1 MIDYT
6 QVRFWNGSAMLTA
19 VNGKTYYS
27 AQETAA
33 AAGISKP
40 TLLRWIKTKRIKDS
54 EKRDRNGWRLF
65 AEPEVEAIR
74 KLAQTAK

>member
-1 MIDYT
+1 MMST
-6 QVRFWNGSAMLTA
+6 P

-27 AQETAA
+27 AHETAVA
-33 AAGISKP
+33 ASISKP

-65 AEPEVEAIR
+65 SEAEVEAIR

>member
-1 MIDYT
+1 MRLKSGAPMPT
-6 QVRFWNGSAMLTA
+6 PL
-19 VNGKTYYS
+19 NGKTYYS
-27 AQETAA
+27 AQETAD

-40 TLLRWIKTKRIKDS
+40 TLLRWIKSKRVSDA

-74 KLAQTAK
+74 NVARVEK

>member
-1 MIDYT
+1 MPTPVKD
-6 QVRFWNGSAMLTA
+6 
-19 VNGKTYYS
+19 KTYYS
-27 AQETAA
+27 AQETAI

-40 TLLRWIKTKRIKDS
+40 TLLRWIKTKRIEDS
-54 EKRDRNGWRLF
+54 AKRDRNGWRLF